1 MTQFE
6 MLDLAQSQ
14 MSNATANYAV
24 FLSVVSG
31 YLVTAYLIGADLTQA
46 QVRLLTA
53 LFLIVTAV
61 LIWSVSAYVFW
72 ADRYSTLARGDDVAR
87 SIMAPQPWL
96 PIFMATINLLT
107 VAGCLFFMRNVRHRK
122 E

>member
-1 MTQFE
+1 MTQYE

-46 QVRLLTA
+46 QVRLLTV

-61 LIWSVSAYVFW
+61 LIWSVSTYVFW
-72 ADRYSTLARGDDVAR
+72 ADRYSRLARGDDVAR

-107 VAGCLFFMRNVRHRK
+107 VAGCLFFIRNVRHRK

>member
-1 MTQFE
+1 MTHYE

-24 FLSVVSG
+24 FLSVVTG
-31 YLVTAYLIGADLTQA
+31 YLVAAYLIGADLTQA

-53 LFLIVTAV
+53 LFLMVTAV
-61 LIWSVSAYVFW
+61 LIWSVSAYVYW

-107 VAGCLFFMRNVRHRK
+107 VAGCLFFMRNVRDRK